1 MSRTYEPVIE
11 QFVDVGLDANE
22 HGVLPEALDELADRL
37 AATPSAFARVR
48 LIATT
53 ECGTPPDLAGLCQAC
68 GRQIAE
74 PVAGHKPG
82 CDPFARARRVA
93 VRTSRLYR
101 LFRAAARGQV

>member
-1 MSRTYEPVIE
+1 MTPEQEIAVDDVVSAGVIAAD
-11 QFVDVGLDANE
+11 QR
-22 HGVLPEALDELADRL
+22 VLPEALTALADQL

-48 LIATT
+48 LVATT